1 MTHAFVMEFES
12 AEDRDY
18 YVHDDPVHTEFKK
31 LAGEV
36 LEKVQVVDFTN
47 GMFVPK

>member
-12 AEDRDY
+12 VEHRDY
-18 YVHDDPVHTEFKK
+18 YVNDDPSHDEFKK

-36 LEKVQVVDFTN
+36 LEKAQVVDFIN
-47 GMFVPK
+47 GVFKMG